1 MKNRTAISLLVL
13 VVLLAGVA
21 AAAAAEKQV
30 SDDAIFDNVR
40 RRLASDAEVK
50 GGALEVDVQQGVV
63 RLRGSVETEK
73 QKNRAERLTRKVDG
87 VKKVIN
93 ELRARRTGAR

>member
-1 MKNRTAISLLVL
+1 MKNRTAISVLVL

-21 AAAAAEKQV
+21 AAAAEKQV
-30 SDDAIFDNVR
+30 PDDAIYDNVR

-50 GGALEVDVQQGVV
+50 GGALEVDVQRGVV

-73 QKNRAERLTRKVDG
+73 QRNRAERLTRKVDG